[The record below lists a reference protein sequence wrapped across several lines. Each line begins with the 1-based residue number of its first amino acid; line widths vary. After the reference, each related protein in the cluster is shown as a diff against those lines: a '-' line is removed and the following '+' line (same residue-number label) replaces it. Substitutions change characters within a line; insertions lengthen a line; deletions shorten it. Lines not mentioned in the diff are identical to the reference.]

1 MRSGDLDQRVTFQ
14 RSTIVYNTYNE
25 PIETWADAFTVPAS
39 VKTTGG
45 GEFYA
50 AQKKNAATEMLIE
63 IRYTEKI
70 NVRMRAKW
78 NGRTFEILPPIND
91 VNAKHIRLLI
101 SVKEVV

>member
-1 MRSGDLDQRVTFQ
+1 MRAGDLDQRVTFQ
-14 RSTIVYNTYNE
+14 RSTLTYDTYNE

-39 VKTTGG
+39 IKTTGG

-50 AQKKNAATEMLIE
+50 AQKKNAATEALIE
-63 IRYTEKI
+63 IRYTEKL
-70 NVRMRAKW
+70 NTRMRMVW
-78 NGRTFEILPPIND
+78 CGRTFEILPPIDD